1 MVSLQRYG
9 LYVVCGLVVINLLLV
24 VLIVATSK

>member
-1 MVSLQRYG
+1 MVSQQRYG

-24 VLIVATSK
+24 VLILATSK